1 MGMLSNLGNS
11 LKKTLGLKGPSGE
24 EIAAESQAAALKERD
39 RLRTENAERRQ
50 ETGLLQKLAKRRDV
64 SLSFGDAERDANR
77 TSEQRS
83 LRSSGRFNSNRLVL

>member
-24 EIAAESQAAALKERD
+24 EIAAESQAAALKERE

-64 SLSFGDAERDANR
+64 SLSF
-77 TSEQRS
+77 
-83 LRSSGRFNSNRLVL
+83 